1 MMVFKLF
8 AGSLVMMLV
17 VILTSLVI
25 MRHSKF
31 YQGELARTGGREV
44 TLDGLR
50 GLAALMVAVCHAGM
64 VSLWIKSGQWLAVRP
79 NVLQSFGSI
88 GVIFF
93 FMLTGYLFW
102 GKARKANGKINPL
115 KLWRGRLYRIAPLYL
130 FSVGLMVL
138 LLLAETG
145 HGWLA
150 FKYIKPMLRILSL
163 GVLCWWPV
171 GPANPLDYN
180 GAVWTLQFEWQ
191 FYLLLP
197 FIAWVATGNRTYIG
211 ILIFLGAYVYH
222 WVLIFFWP
230 GLDWHSATMDIW
242 WFFVFGILSSALL
255 ENQKA
260 ASVLRHPLVAVIVFC
275 ASVFWCCLQRQFFPS
290 VSLAAGL
297 FPTFLVAAAGNGF
310 GGLLTHPVTRCLGAI
325 SFSLYL
331 LHFMVFR
338 LVFWLA
344 TAGGWG
350 WMPSIIHWLIL
361 TVALVAVTILSAFTY
376 RWIEFPFLSANRKL
390 NTQSLKEPS

>member
-1 MMVFKLF
+1 MMTFKLF
-8 AGSLVMMLV
+8 AGSLVMVLA
-17 VILTSLVI
+17 VISTSFVI

-44 TLDGLR
+44 ALDGLR
-50 GLAALMVAVCHAGM
+50 GLAALMVVVCHAGM
-64 VSLWIKSGQWLAVRP
+64 VGLWIKSGHWLAVMP
-79 NVLQSFGSI
+79 NVLHAFGTV

-130 FSVGLMVL
+130 FSLVL
-138 LLLAETG
+138 VILLVLAETG
-145 HGWLA
+145 HGWLTLSNSPA
-150 FKYIKPMLRILSL
+150 LLRILPL
-163 GVLCWWPV
+163 GALPWGQV
-171 GPANPLDYN
+171 GTVNMVFYN
-180 GAVWTLQFEWQ
+180 GVVWTLRYEWQ

-197 FIAWVATGNRTYIG
+197 FIAWLAPGNRTYIG
-211 ILIFLGAYVYH
+211 ILIFYGAYVNH
-222 WVLIFFWP
+222 WVLIFIWP

-260 ASVLRHPLVAVIVFC
+260 ASVLRHPLAAVIVLC
-275 ASVFWCCLQRQFFPS
+275 GSVFWCCLQRQYFPS

-310 GGLLTHPVTRCLGAI
+310 GGLLTHPVTRCLGAF

-344 TAGGWG
+344 TAGGLG
-350 WMPSIIHWLIL
+350 WMSSIIHWLIL
-361 TVALVAVTILSAFTY
+361 TVALVAVTVLSAFTY

-390 NTQSLKEPS
+390 KSTAC